1 MRWGRVEVTGG
12 FVLLMAWL
20 NYTDNQ
26 GVLALALCSAAVHE
40 LGHWAAILLLGGQI
54 RRLRLSAVGAELV
67 LERSLSYGRELFCA
81 LAGPAVNVLLAV
93 VSAQSAGERSLLFA
107 GINLALA
114 LFNLLPLPPLDG
126 GRALVCALSLHTE
139 PDRARRLCEWVGR
152 GTLGVLL
159 LLGGMCVCR
168 GGGITLPLCALW
180 LFCTGR
186 KLTEKRV
193 AKVRGK
199 G

>member
-1 MRWGRVEVTGG
+1 M
-12 FVLLMAWL
+12 
-20 NYTDNQ
+20 
-26 GVLALALCSAAVHE
+26 
-40 LGHWAAILLLGGQI
+40 
-54 RRLRLSAVGAELV
+54 

-93 VSAQSAGERSLLFA
+93 VSARGSGERQLLFA

-126 GRALVCALSLHTE
+126 GRALLCALCLHTE

-152 GTLGVLL
+152 GTRGVLL
-159 LLGGMCVCR
+159 MLGGMCVCR
-168 GGGITLPLCALW
+168 GGGITLPLGALW
-180 LFCTGR
+180 LFCAGR

-193 AKVRGK
+193 AKVKGK